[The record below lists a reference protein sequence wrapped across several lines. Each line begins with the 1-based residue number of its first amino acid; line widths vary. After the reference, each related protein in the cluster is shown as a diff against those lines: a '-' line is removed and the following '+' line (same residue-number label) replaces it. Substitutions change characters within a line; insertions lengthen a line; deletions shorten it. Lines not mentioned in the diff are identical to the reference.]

1 MIHPKGAH
9 TLPISDKTE
18 PGQIDFKKVR
28 PLVIDKVIVK
38 AKRLKEKDTGTVA
51 SSDDVHKSPPETDS
65 TS

>member
-9 TLPISDKTE
+9 TLPVSDKTE
-18 PGQIDFKKVR
+18 PGQIDFRKVR

-38 AKRLKEKDTGTVA
+38 AKRLKEKDPGTLG
-51 SSDDVHKSPPETDS
+51 SDDLHKSPPETDS